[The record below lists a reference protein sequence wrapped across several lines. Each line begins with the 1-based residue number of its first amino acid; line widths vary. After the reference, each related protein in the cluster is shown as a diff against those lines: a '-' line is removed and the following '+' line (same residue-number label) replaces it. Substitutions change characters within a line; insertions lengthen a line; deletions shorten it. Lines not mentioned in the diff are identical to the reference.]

1 MRTNIVINDQL
12 MAEALQLSGLSSKRE
27 VVETALRLLVQQQRQ
42 RQIRSLRGKL
52 IWEGDLAQMRGVGD
66 DHC

>member
-12 MAEALQLSGLSSKRE
+12 MDEALKLSGLSSKRE

-42 RQIRSLRGKL
+42 RQIRRLRGRL
-52 IWEGDLAQMRGVGD
+52 AWDSDLAQMRGAAD
-66 DHC
+66 DDC